1 MRRRDFIKIIA
12 GSAAAWPPGVRI
24 QQAEQRLIGAL
35 IGPARS
41 DLAAQSWFVAFQDAL
56 RKLGWREGGNL
67 HIELRWGDSDAARI
81 GTFAKELVN
90 TRPDAIFGVTTP

>member
-1 MRRRDFIKIIA
+1 M
-12 GSAAAWPPGVRI
+12 RI